1 MLQTPVSRSWM
12 WIISVSSICV
22 RKSLISPALAS
33 SLMSS
38 LLSSPGETRTRVQVY
53 STQNRSFC
61 CCRHGPSLVSIN
73 FAEVEAVE
81 VGTLCDNCP
90 SLVHLALLWNK
101 SYISREGEICKRE
114 WFPKLQTID
123 MAYANFNE
131 DNFDYVPIEVPTHNL
146 LQILRSPK
154 LKSIQICASRNLT
167 SECMESVFAF
177 NDLGQLEFLE
187 LNKCHEVSFESLEQL
202 LEEEN
207 KLNHVRVL
215 KCDQITKR
223 DIQFYQKKCK
233 KWRWNVNIEWT

>member
-1 MLQTPVSRSWM
+1 
-12 WIISVSSICV
+12 
-22 RKSLISPALAS
+22 
-33 SLMSS
+33 MSS